1 MTDSTAL
8 FAAAFAALFAAH
20 HLADY
25 PAQTDHQAAHKADR
39 TLTGWI
45 ANQVHAASHTVL
57 TLLALVTLA
66 AVLHTPLTVSGVAA
80 GLAWVHLS
88 HSAID
93 RRRAVAWWMDH
104 TGQTGFRAASGA
116 AHVDQAAH
124 IALGLLPA
132 ALLIASL

>member
-1 MTDSTAL
+1 MTDQTAL

-25 PAQTDHQAAHKADR
+25 PGQTDHQATHKADR
-39 TLTGWI
+39 TVTGWI
-45 ANQVHAASHTVL
+45 ANQVHAATHTTL
-57 TLLALVTLA
+57 TLLILVTVA
-66 AVLHTPLTVSGVAA
+66 TVLHAPFSASGVAA

-104 TGQTGFRAASGA
+104 TGQSGFRSAGGA